1 MKHTAITLDDKY
13 TVEIE
18 EVHLTGTQALVR
30 LPMLQHAIDRAA
42 GRNTAGFISGYRGSP
57 LGGLDIQLFAA
68 KPHLAEHHIHFQPG
82 VNEESAATAV
92 WGTQLVPLLAGA
104 RYDGVFALWYGK
116 GPGVDRSGDAFKH
129 ANFAGASPNGGV
141 LLVAGD
147 DHACKSS
154 TVPHQSEPAFIAG
167 LIPVLVPAGVAD
179 IVTLGLHGWAMS
191 RYSGLYTGFKT
202 VADVVETS
210 TTIRFDAHG
219 FRPVLPERPRDQRH
233 FIRLPDLP
241 LEMERR
247 VHLYGLPMVRDYVRE
262 NRLDRR
268 LRRDPGA
275 RFGIITAG
283 KSTFDLAQ
291 ALDDLGLAGAEAGLA
306 VLKLALTWPI
316 VPETIREFA
325 DGLDEILIVEE
336 KQPVI
341 ENQVKEILYGAARA
355 PRITGKHDTDGTWL
369 LRASS
374 ELSADDI
381 ARALARRL
389 AAHGRETEAMRARL
403 ASLDAKDAALAAL
416 DPNAVRKPYFCS
428 GCPHNTSTKVI
439 DGSRALAGIGCHFM
453 AMWMDRH
460 TDTYSQMGG
469 EGAQWIGQAP
479 FTEEKHVFANIGDGT
494 YFHSGS
500 LAIRAAIAAGVN
512 VTYKLLYNDAVAMT
526 GGQHLDGQI
535 TPAQITRQLA
545 AEGARRIVVVTDEPE
560 KYESVTDLAPG
571 VEVRHRRLLE
581 ETERE
586 LREISGVT
594 AILYDQT
601 CASEKRR
608 RRKRGQMADPPK
620 RAFINARVC
629 EGCGD
634 CSVASNCLSVTPKD
648 TEFGVKREINQ
659 SSCNKDFSCIEGF
672 CPSFVTIHGGKL
684 RRAAPAEATPFADL
698 PEPALP
704 ALDRPYGMLVAGVG
718 GTGVVTIGALLGT
731 AAHIEGKASSVLD
744 QAGLAQKGGSV
755 WSHIKIAAKP
765 EDLRAL
771 RVSRASADLLLA
783 CDLVVG
789 ASGEALAS
797 AAPGHTRAVVNTHE
811 TITADFVLHPG
822 ARLATSPL
830 LETIAAA
837 VGADAVTVLDAT
849 TLATALIGDAIATNL
864 FLLGMAY
871 QRGFVPVGASAI
883 ERAIELNGTAVDAN
897 RTAFRWGRSAAVDLA
912 RVQTLAGLAAPAAR
926 FEKPDVASLV
936 DRFAGELIR
945 YQGRGLA
952 RRYRARVEKLRARAA
967 DFGAEGTALA
977 EAVARNYFKLLAY
990 KDEYEVARL
999 YADRAFRADIAR
1011 QFEGEYRLEFHLA
1024 PPLLAKR
1031 DPRTGQLQKR
1041 GFGGWM
1047 MPVFSVLQYGKF
1059 LRGTRL
1065 DVFGRTEERRAERA
1079 LIAEYEALLD
1089 EFEQSLKA
1097 KNLAAAMA
1105 LASLPEG
1112 IAGYGHVKERRMR
1125 EVARA
1130 RETHLARYRA
1140 GAGLSEQSGEEF
1152 GGG

>member
-1 MKHTAITLDDKY
+1 MKHAAVTLDDKY
-13 TVEIE
+13 AVEIE

-30 LPMLQHAIDRAA
+30 LPLLQHALDRAA

-68 KPHLAEHHIHFQPG
+68 KSPLAEHHIHFQPG

-92 WGTQLVPLLAGA
+92 WGTQLSPLLAGA
-104 RYDGVFALWYGK
+104 KYDGVFALWYGK

-210 TTIRFDAHG
+210 TTIRFDLHD
-219 FRPVLPERPRDQRH
+219 FHPVLPERARDQRH
-233 FIRLPDLP
+233 FIRLHDQP

-247 VHLYGLPMVRDYVRE
+247 VHLFGLPMARDYVRA
-262 NRLDRR
+262 NGLDRV
-268 LRRDPGA
+268 LRRDPGT

-291 ALDDLGLAGAEAGLA
+291 ALDDLGLDGAEAGIA

-316 VPETIREFA
+316 VPETIRDFA
-325 DGLDEILIVEE
+325 AGLDEILIVEE
-336 KQPVI
+336 KQPLI
-341 ENQVKEILYGAARA
+341 ENQVKEILYGSANA
-355 PRITGKHDTDGTWL
+355 PRITGKHDPAGEWL

-389 AAHGRETEAMRARL
+389 AALGRATEAMRARVS
-403 ASLDAKDAALAAL
+403 ALDAKDAALGKL

-439 DGSRALAGIGCHFM
+439 DGSLALAGIGCHFM

-460 TDTYSQMGG
+460 TVTYSQMGG

-479 FTEEKHVFANIGDGT
+479 FTEEKHVFVNIGDGT

-512 VTYKLLYNDAVAMT
+512 ATYKILFNDAVAMT

-535 TPAQITRQLA
+535 TPARITRQLA
-545 AEGARRIVVVTDEPE
+545 AEGVSRIVVVTDEPE
-560 KYESVTDLAPG
+560 KYAAVTDLAPG
-571 VEVRHRRLLE
+571 VEVRHRRRLE

-586 LREISGVT
+586 LREIPGVT
-594 AILYDQT
+594 AIVYDQT

-608 RRKRGQMADPPK
+608 RRKRGLMVDPPK
-620 RAFINARVC
+620 RVFINARVC

-672 CPSFVTIHGGKL
+672 CPSFVTIHGGKP
-684 RRAAPAEATPFADL
+684 RRAAPAEAKPFADL

-704 ALDRPYGMLVAGVG
+704 ALERPYGVLVAGVG

-731 AAHIEGKASSVLD
+731 AAHIEGKAISVLD

-755 WSHIKIAAKP
+755 WSHIKIAASA

-789 ASGEALAS
+789 AGGEALAS
-797 AAPGHTRAVVNTHE
+797 AAPGRTRAVVNTHE
-811 TITADFVLHPG
+811 TITADFVLNPG
-822 ARLATSPL
+822 TRLAASPL

-837 VGADAVTVLDAT
+837 VGTEAMTVLDAT
-849 TLATALIGDAIATNL
+849 ALATALIGDAIATNL
-864 FLLGMAY
+864 FLLGYAY
-871 QRGFVPVGASAI
+871 QRGLVPIGAAAI
-883 ERAIELNGTAVDAN
+883 ERAIELNGTAVEAN
-897 RTAFRWGRSAAVDLA
+897 RAAFHWGRSAAVDLA
-912 RVQTLAGLAAPAAR
+912 RVRTLAGLAGPDAAPSA
-926 FEKPDVASLV
+926 KPDVATLV
-936 DRFAGELIR
+936 ERFAGELVR

-952 RRYRARVEKLRARAA
+952 RRYRARVEKFHARAR
-967 DFGAEGTALA
+967 DFGAEGQALA
-977 EAVARNYFKLLAY
+977 ETVARNYFKLLAY

-999 YADRAFRADIAR
+999 HADRAFRAELAR
-1011 QFEGEYRLEFHLA
+1011 QFEGDYRLEFHLA

-1031 DPRTGQLQKR
+1031 DPRTGHLRKR
-1041 GFGGWM
+1041 AFGGWV
-1047 MPVFSVLQYGKF
+1047 MPVFSVLRYGKF

-1065 DVFGRTEERRAERA
+1065 DIFGRTDERRAERA
-1079 LIAEYEALLD
+1079 LITEYEALLD
-1089 EFEQSLKA
+1089 EFSATLGA
-1097 KNLAAAMA
+1097 DNLVAAIA
-1105 LASLPEG
+1105 LASLPEQ

-1125 EVARA
+1125 ETARA

-1140 GAGLSEQSGEEF
+1140 GAAARP
-1152 GGG
+1152 